1 MRKRKGRSQIE
12 KYEKRDRAGNP
23 ESADFSEDLENIF
36 ETRFLLFPGTFLG
49 PNHDLRA
56 PRLGTKA
63 EPEFATFLPVESQF

>member
-1 MRKRKGRSQIE
+1 MRKRKERSQIE

-36 ETRFLLFPGTFLG
+36 ETRFLLFPATFLR

-56 PRLGTKA
+56 PRLGTKV